1 MNIIFY
7 IGKTCSDIKLHSPQA
22 KSGSY
27 VIDPDEIGGYEPF
40 TVSCD
45 MTDKYEVGVTV
56 IGHDSEDRILVNG
69 LESRGSYVRDVNYIG
84 SSVTQLA
91 VLSSTSAHCEQF
103 IKYECVGSMLFRGG
117 NPHGWWVSRDN
128 IKMTYWGGA
137 TSANPYKCACGVTD
151 SCADISFGCNCDKND
166 AVSREDSGLLTE
178 KLYLPVTQ
186 LRFGDTSGDNEKG
199 YHTLGKF
206 KCYGIA

>member
-27 VIDPDEIGGYEPF
+27 VIDPDGIGGYEPF

-84 SSVTQLA
+84 GSVAQLA
-91 VLSSTSAHCEQF
+91 VLSFISAQCEQF
-103 IKYECVGSMLFRGG
+103 IKYECVGSILFRGG

-128 IKMTYWGGA
+128 IKMTYWSGA

-151 SCADISFGCNCDKND
+151 SCADKSFGCNCDKND

-186 LRFGDTSGDNEKG
+186 LRFGDTSGANEKG

-206 KCYGIA
+206 KCYCIA